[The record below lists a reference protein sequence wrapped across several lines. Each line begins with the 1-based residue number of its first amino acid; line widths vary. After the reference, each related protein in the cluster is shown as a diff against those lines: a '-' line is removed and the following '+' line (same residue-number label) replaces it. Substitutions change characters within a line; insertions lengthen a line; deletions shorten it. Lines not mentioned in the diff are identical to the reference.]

1 MLRTSPSLA
10 RCAVFSAFAVALSL
24 APAACSSAPKR
35 DYASAREFPDG
46 LERSA
51 VLDVQVKRDVTR
63 ISATNTSGRAFAE
76 PTTMWINRRF
86 SRSIGA
92 WGVGETITLDLEQ
105 FRDNFGEQFRAGGFF
120 SANRPDDVV
129 LAELETGSG
138 DARELVGLI
147 VVQGKAE

>member
-10 RCAVFSAFAVALSL
+10 RSAAYSSLALALSL
-24 APAACSSAPKR
+24 VVAGCSSAPTR
-35 DYASAREFPDG
+35 DFSAAREFPDD
-46 LERSA
+46 LKRTA

-63 ISATNTSGRAFAE
+63 ITTTNTSGRAFAE
-76 PTTMWINRRF
+76 PTVIWINRRF

-92 WGVGETITLDLEQ
+92 WGVGETLTLDLDQ

-129 LAELETGSG
+129 LVELETGSG
-138 DARELVGLI
+138 DARELIGLV